1 MGKTSGRKGIKITQ
15 KGINEAKKIG
25 MRIREAR
32 IARKMSQ
39 ADLSENAQISLPQI
53 SDIENGKS
61 NMMLSS
67 FIRITEALQVSADS
81 LLRTDIPEVSHIYNA
96 EFSELL
102 SGCSPAEIDSIM
114 RIVAELKATFHS
126 HKAEYDS

>member
-1 MGKTSGRKGIKITQ
+1 MEETR
-15 KGINEAKKIG
+15 INEAKKIG

-39 ADLSENAQISLPQI
+39 ADLSEKAQISLPQI

-81 LLRTDIPEVSHIYNA
+81 LLRSDIPEVSHIYNA
-96 EFSELL
+96 ELSELL
-102 SGCSPAEIDSIM
+102 SDCSPSEIDSIM
-114 RIVAELKATFHS
+114 KIAAELKTAFHS